1 MSARTT
7 FERTTLARTTLG
19 WATLAAGWPLILG
32 ALGALSI
39 PSACLRSTEVRY
51 YTLASKAPA
60 DPPLSGTPRYAVHVA
75 PALVPETLDRP
86 ELVLRV
92 SATELAIDDRHLWA
106 EPLRTGIARAVA
118 ERLGRQLDGALVSA
132 SEQRA
137 APGDVE
143 VTIDVQDFDVRL
155 AEGAAIDVAWTI
167 RWAKDG
173 RIRTGRSA
181 GRARSVGG
189 GSHDAAVAACA
200 VALDSVS
207 DDIARSVRLDY
218 LSGR

>member
-1 MSARTT
+1 MSRTT
-7 FERTTLARTTLG
+7 PAPVRWPLV
-19 WATLAAGWPLILG
+19 LAALA
-32 ALGALSI
+32 ALAS
-39 PSACLRSTEVRY
+39 PSACFRSTEVRY

-60 DPPLSGTPRYAVHVA
+60 DPPLSGAPRYAVHVA
-75 PALVPETLDRP
+75 PASVPEALDRT

-118 ERLGRQLDGALVSA
+118 ERLARQLDGAQVSA
-132 SEQRA
+132 SEQQA
-137 APGDVE
+137 TPGDVE
-143 VTIDVQDFDVRL
+143 VTIDVQDFELRL
-155 AEGAAIDVAWTI
+155 AEGAAVDVAWTI

-173 RIRTGRSA
+173 RIRSGRSA
-181 GRARSVGG
+181 GRARSAGG

-207 DDIARSVRLDY
+207 DEIARSVRLEY
-218 LSGR
+218 LSRR

>member
-1 MSARTT
+1 VSARARPARTT
-7 FERTTLARTTLG
+7 PARTAPVL
-19 WATLAAGWPLILG
+19 WPLILA
-32 ALGALSI
+32 ALGAVSSL
-39 PSACLRSTEVRY
+39 SACLRSTEVHY

-60 DPPLSGTPRYAVHVA
+60 DPPLSGAARYAVHVA
-75 PALVPETLDRP
+75 PASVPETLDRS

-118 ERLGRQLDGALVSA
+118 ERLARQLDGALVSA

-143 VTIDVQDFDVRL
+143 VTIDVQDLDVRL
-155 AEGAAIDVAWTI
+155 AWGAAVDVAWTI

-173 RIRTGRSA
+173 RIRSGRSA
-181 GRARSVGG
+181 GRARSTGG
-189 GSHDAAVAACA
+189 ESHDAAVAACVA
-200 VALDSVS
+200 ALDAVS

-218 LSGR
+218 LSRR

>member
-1 MSARTT
+1 VSPRAKLA
-7 FERTTLARTTLG
+7 RTTLARTTL
-19 WATLAAGWPLILG
+19 ASVGWPLILG

-75 PALVPETLDRP
+75 PASVPETLDRP

-118 ERLGRQLDGALVSA
+118 ERLARQLDGALVTA

-137 APGDVE
+137 TPGDVE

-173 RIRTGRSA
+173 RIRSGRSA

-200 VALDSVS
+200 VALESVS
-207 DDIARSVRLDY
+207 DDIARSVRLEY
-218 LSGR
+218 LSRR